1 MKKIIIAVILAI
13 ALTLVLL
20 PATVIAESGTVT
32 CTVTGG
38 TIGVSVSD
46 GNVAYGTLPLDTV
59 KNTAQYEAT
68 NNAAG
73 MSTPQTQTIM
83 TSGGVSVDMKV
94 KSSNASGSSQD
105 WTLAGSRG
113 SEGFTHAYNVADSE
127 YAGTGSITFTQWSAA
142 DTDAT
147 VASGVTNVT
156 KYLELELGMPT
167 ATTDTGSHSIIVT
180 VTVVQSEG

>member
-20 PATVIAESGTVT
+20 PATVIADTGTVT

-46 GNVAYGTLPLDTV
+46 GTVAYGTLPLDTV
-59 KNTAQYEAT
+59 KNTAKYDE
-68 NNAAG
+68 NNNTAG
-73 MSTPQTQTIM
+73 MSAPQTQTIT
-83 TSGGVSVDMKV
+83 TSGGVAVDMTIQ
-94 KSSNASGSSQD
+94 SSDATGSSQT
-105 WTLAGSRG
+105 WALSGSRG
-113 SEGFTHAYNVADSE
+113 SAAFTHAYNVADSA
-127 YAGTGSITFTQWSAA
+127 YTGSGSITFTKWSAA

-147 VASGVTNVT
+147 VASGVTDVT

-167 ATTDTGSHSIIVT
+167 DTTDTGAHTVTVT